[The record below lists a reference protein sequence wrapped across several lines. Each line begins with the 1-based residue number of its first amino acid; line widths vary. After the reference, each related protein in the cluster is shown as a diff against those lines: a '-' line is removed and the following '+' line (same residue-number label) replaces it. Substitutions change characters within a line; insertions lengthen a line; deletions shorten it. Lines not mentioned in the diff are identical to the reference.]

1 MAFPLLSLYK
11 MFKMI
16 EINPQD
22 FDDFAALQG
31 LLQSCFAFMA
41 GRIDPPSSLDMMS
54 QADLRAKA
62 KAENL
67 ILFRDET
74 GAPMACLFAV
84 QQGNILYLGKLAVA
98 QQLRGQG
105 IARALIGVAENLARD
120 LGLQALELQTRVE
133 LTENHACF
141 TRLGFRET
149 ARVAHAGYDHPTS
162 ICFQR
167 ML

>member
-1 MAFPLLSLYK
+1 

-16 EINPQD
+16 ETNPQD
-22 FDDFAALQG
+22 FDDFAALLA
-31 LLQSCFAFMA
+31 LLHSCFAFME
-41 GRIDPPSSLDMMS
+41 GRIDPPSSLDKMT

-62 KAENL
+62 QAENL
-67 ILFRDET
+67 ILFRDKT
-74 GAPMACLFAV
+74 GAPKACLFAV
-84 QQGNILYLGKLAVA
+84 QQNQMLYLGKLAVA
-98 QQLRGQG
+98 QELRGQG
-105 IARALIGVAENLARD
+105 TARALIEAAEQLARD
-120 LGLQALELQTRVE
+120 LGLSALALQTRIE

-141 TRLGFRET
+141 TRLGFTET